1 MHHQEGVTTTNAVLF
16 LVAGVIGLAL
26 FLLGY
31 LLRKYAGEA
40 KIGGAEEAA
49 RRILDEAKHAAQREA
64 ESKQREALLEAK
76 DEAFR
81 IKRDAEREIREQRT
95 ELQRVERRVVQREEM
110 LDRKLETLEKRDQ
123 ALAQREQEVSKV
135 REDVQ
140 ELHDAQRRE
149 LERVSSLTLEQAK
162 QELLQRAEGEIR
174 HEVAQ
179 TARKIEAEAR
189 EDAERRAR
197 EVVALAIQRCAA
209 DHTAE
214 VTVSVIPLPNE
225 EMKGRIIG
233 REGRNIRALESL
245 TGVDFI
251 IDDTPESVTLS
262 SFDPIRREIAKV
274 TLEKLLADGRIHP
287 ARIEEMVE
295 KAQRDLDTRI
305 REAGER
311 AAFEAGVHGLH
322 PEELKLLGRLNFRFS
337 YGQNLLQHSIEVAL
351 LAGLMAM
358 QLDGDPDLARRAGI
372 LHDIGKALTHEIEGT
387 HSDIGMDVA
396 RRYHEPP
403 EVLNAIAYHHG
414 DAEATCL
421 EAILVAAADAISA
434 SRPGARKETV
444 EMYVKRLENLER
456 IATSFTGVDRAY
468 AIQAGREI
476 RVLVRPQEID
486 DPAAALLAREMAKKI
501 EEELEYPGQIK
512 VTVLRETRAVE
523 FAK

>member
-1 MHHQEGVTTTNAVLF
+1 MTTTNAVAF
-16 LVAGVIGLAL
+16 IIVGVVGLAA

-31 LLRKYAGEA
+31 LLRKFAGEA
-40 KIGGAEEAA
+40 KIGTAEVAA
-49 RRILDEAKHAAQREA
+49 QRILENARTMAEREA
-64 ESKQREALLEAK
+64 ESKKREALLEAK

-81 IKRDAEREIREQRT
+81 LKRDAEREIREQRT
-95 ELQRVERRVVQREEM
+95 EVQRLERRLIQREET
-110 LDRKLETLEKRDQ
+110 LDRKLEAVDKRDEG
-123 ALAQREQEVSKV
+123 LAQREQEVTKA
-135 REDVQ
+135 REELQ
-140 ELHDAQRRE
+140 ELGQRQRTE
-149 LERVSSLTLEQAK
+149 LERIASLTVEQAR
-162 QELLQRAEGEIR
+162 QELLQRVESEVR
-174 HEVAQ
+174 HDAAQ
-179 TARKIEAEAR
+179 TAKKIETEAR
-189 EDAERRAR
+189 EIADRKAR
-197 EVVALAIQRCAA
+197 EIVALAIQRCAA

-214 VTVSVIPLPNE
+214 VTVSVIPLPND

-245 TGVDFI
+245 TGVDLI

-262 SFDPIRREIAKV
+262 SFDPIRREVAKMA
-274 TLEKLLADGRIHP
+274 LEKLLADGRIHP

-295 KAQRDLDTRI
+295 KAQGEIDTRI

-351 LAGLMAM
+351 LAGLMAS
-358 QLDGDPDLARRAGI
+358 QLGADPELARRAAI
-372 LHDIGKALTHEIEGT
+372 LHDIGKALTHEAEGT
-387 HSDIGMDVA
+387 HSDLGMDIA

-444 EMYVKRLENLER
+444 ELYMKRLENLER
-456 IATSFTGVDRAY
+456 IATSFAGVDKAY

-476 RVLVRPQEID
+476 RVLVKPQEID
-486 DPAAALLAREMAKKI
+486 DSTAMTMAREMAKKI
-501 EEELEYPGQIK
+501 EEELQYPGQIK
-512 VTVLRETRAVE
+512 VTVLRETRAIDY
-523 FAK
+523 AK

>member
-1 MHHQEGVTTTNAVLF
+1 MTTTSAVHYVL
-16 LVAGVIGLAL
+16 LGVIGLAV

-31 LLRKYAGEA
+31 FLRKFAGEA
-40 KIGGAEEAA
+40 KIGTAEAAA
-49 RRILDEAKHAAQREA
+49 RRILEEARAAAHREA
-64 ESKQREALLEAK
+64 ESKKREALLEAK

-81 IKRDAEREIREQRT
+81 IKRDAEREIREQRA
-95 ELQRVERRVVQREEM
+95 EVQRLERRLVQREEN
-110 LDRKLETLEKRDQ
+110 LDRKLESLEKRDQ
-123 ALAQREQEVSKV
+123 ALAQREQEVAKV
-135 REDVQ
+135 REEVQ
-140 ELHDAQRRE
+140 ALYQAGRLE
-149 LERVSSLTLEQAK
+149 LERISGLTAEQAR
-162 QELLQRAEGEIR
+162 QELLQKAEAEIR
-174 HEVAQ
+174 YEAAQ
-179 TARKIEAEAR
+179 AARKIEAEAR
-189 EDAERRAR
+189 EEAERRAR
-197 EVVALAIQRCAA
+197 EIVALAIQRCAA

-214 VTVSVIPLPNE
+214 VTVSVIALPNE

-262 SFDPIRREIAKV
+262 SFDPIRREIAKM

-295 KAQRDLDTRI
+295 KAQREIDARI
-305 REAGER
+305 RDAGER

-351 LAGLMAM
+351 LAGLMAS
-358 QLDGDPDLARRAGI
+358 QLDADPELARRAGL
-372 LHDIGKALTHEIEGT
+372 LHDIGKALTHEVEGS
-387 HSDIGMDVA
+387 HSDIGMDIA

-414 DAEATCL
+414 DAEAACL

-456 IATSFTGVDRAY
+456 IATSFAGVDRAY

-486 DPAAALLAREMAKKI
+486 DPAAAVLAREMAKKI
-501 EEELEYPGQIK
+501 EDELEYPGQIK

-523 FAK
+523 YAK

>member
-1 MHHQEGVTTTNAVLF
+1 MTTTSAFYYL
-16 LVAGVIGLAL
+16 LAGVVGLAV

-31 LLRKYAGEA
+31 LLRKFAGEA
-40 KIGGAEEAA
+40 KIGTAEAAA
-49 RRILDEAKHAAQREA
+49 RRVLEEARATAQREA
-64 ESKQREALLEAK
+64 ESKQKEALLEAR

-81 IKRDAEREIREQRT
+81 LKRDAEKDIREQRA
-95 ELQRVERRVVQREEM
+95 EVQRLERRVIQREET
-110 LDRKLETLEKRDQ
+110 LDRKLEALEKRDQ
-123 ALAQREQEVSKV
+123 ILAQREQEVTKV
-135 REDVQ
+135 KEDIQ
-140 ELHDAQRRE
+140 QLHQAERSE
-149 LERVSSLTLEQAK
+149 LERISALTIEQAR
-162 QELLQRAEGEIR
+162 QELLQKAEAEIR
-174 HEVAQ
+174 YEVAQ

-197 EVVALAIQRCAA
+197 EVVALAIQRTAA

-262 SFDPIRREIAKV
+262 SFDPIRREIAKMA
-274 TLEKLLADGRIHP
+274 LEKLLADGRIHP

-295 KAQRDLDTRI
+295 KAQREIDTRI
-305 REAGER
+305 RDAGER

-322 PEELKLLGRLNFRFS
+322 PEEVKLLGRLNFRFS

-351 LAGLMAM
+351 LSGLMAS
-358 QLDGDPDLARRAGI
+358 QLDADAEIARRAGL
-372 LHDIGKALTHEIEGT
+372 LHDIGKALTHEVEGT
-387 HSDIGMDVA
+387 HSDIGMDIA

-414 DAEATCL
+414 DAEPACV
-421 EAILVAAADAISA
+421 EAILVAAGDAISA
-434 SRPGARKETV
+434 ARPGARKETV

-476 RVLVRPQEID
+476 RVLVKPQEID
-486 DPAAALLAREMAKKI
+486 DPAAALLARDMAKKI

-512 VTVLRETRAVE
+512 VTVLRETRAIE
-523 FAK
+523 YAK

>member
-1 MHHQEGVTTTNAVLF
+1 VTTTSAVQYGL
-16 LVAGVIGLAL
+16 AGVIGLAV

-31 LLRKYAGEA
+31 LLRKFAGEA
-40 KIGGAEEAA
+40 KIGTAEAAA
-49 RRILDEAKHAAQREA
+49 RRILDEARAAANREA
-64 ESKQREALLEAK
+64 ESRKREALLEAR

-81 IKRDAEREIREQRT
+81 TKRDAEKEIREQRA
-95 ELQRVERRVVQREEM
+95 ELQRLEKRLVQREET
-110 LDRKLETLEKRDQ
+110 LDRKLEGLEKRDQ
-123 ALAQREQEVSKV
+123 VLGQREQEVAKV
-135 REDVQ
+135 REDLQ
-140 ELHDAQRRE
+140 ELSQAQRKE
-149 LERVSSLTLEQAK
+149 LERVSGLTLEQAR
-162 QELLQRAEGEIR
+162 QELLQKAEVEIR
-174 HEVAQ
+174 YEAAQ

-189 EDAERRAR
+189 ETAERRAR

-214 VTVSVIPLPNE
+214 VTVSVIPLPSD

-262 SFDPIRREIAKV
+262 SFDPIRREIAKMA
-274 TLEKLLADGRIHP
+274 LEKLLADGRIHP

-295 KAQRDLDTRI
+295 KAQREIDARI
-305 REAGER
+305 RESGER

-351 LAGLMAM
+351 LAGLMAS
-358 QLDGDPDLARRAGI
+358 QLDGDADLARRAGL
-372 LHDIGKALTHEIEGT
+372 LHDIGKALTHEVEGT
-387 HSDIGMDVA
+387 HSDIGLDIA

-414 DAEATCL
+414 DVEATCL

-456 IATSFTGVDRAY
+456 IATSFTGVERAY

-476 RVLVRPQEID
+476 RVLVRPQELD
-486 DPAAALLAREMAKKI
+486 DAAAAVLARDLAKKI